1 MTVLLVDCGSC
12 TVRGPACR
20 DCFVSVLL
28 GPVGRTLELA
38 EEEHRALGVLAA
50 AGLVPPL
57 RLVPPRSG
65 YPLEESLKVV

>member
-1 MTVLLVDCGSC
+1 MTGFLVDCGSC
-12 TVRGPACR
+12 TVRGVACR

-28 GPVGRTLELA
+28 GPVGRGFELV

-57 RLVPPRSG
+57 RLVTPEAGPA
-65 YPLEESLKVV
+65 LEESLKVV